1 MSASEILARMFG
13 IEDKIR
19 RVLFLMARG
28 AVSLDKGREELRKLR
43 EELHRCH
50 RKYQELKLL

>member
-1 MSASEILARMFG
+1 MSASEILAQMFG

-50 RKYQELKLL
+50 QRYQRLKLL